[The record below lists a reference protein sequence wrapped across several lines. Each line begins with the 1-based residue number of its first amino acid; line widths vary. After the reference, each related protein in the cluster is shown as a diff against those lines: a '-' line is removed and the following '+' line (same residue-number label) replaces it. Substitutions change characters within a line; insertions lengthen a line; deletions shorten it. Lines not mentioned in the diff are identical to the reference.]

1 MLVDDLNIIKPLKE
15 GFSTDFVEIYLVSK
29 QDDCKKYI
37 AAKFSKQKLI
47 KPKDIEKF
55 INHLNILKDI
65 NHPNVIKL
73 IEVKENNEYYFIVT
87 EYINGASLKEI
98 INEYKKVNNKQL
110 SEEMVQYIMRQIIEA
125 IKYLHNKKIINGF
138 LSLNNIYIDY
148 DDENDKI
155 NNNILK
161 GKIKLIDFYN
171 SCYLKKEEKVN
182 SDFKYDEKCDIWSLG
197 IICYELLTGESPFNA
212 MVHFDEF
219 FNPVINEEYYIP
231 IILSKEA
238 VSFLNCMLQY
248 DPKKRLN
255 ANKLCNHIFLKKNVN
270 TFNKIDIN
278 QLKNIK
284 INDSKIL
291 VNTKDTQ
298 SLFDNFGIGL
308 EY

>member
-1 MLVDDLNIIKPLKE
+1 MLVDDYNIIKPLKE
-15 GFSTDFVEIYLVSK
+15 GFSTVFAEIYLVSK

-73 IEVKENNEYYFIVT
+73 KEVKENNEYYFIVT

-161 GKIKLIDFYN
+161 GKIKLINFYN
-171 SCYLKKEEKVN
+171 ACHLQKEEKVN
-182 SDFKYDEKCDIWSLG
+182 NDFKYDEKCDIWNLG

-231 IILSKEA
+231 ITLSKEA

-255 ANKLCNHIFLKKNVN
+255 ANKLSNHIFLKKNVN

>member
-15 GFSTDFVEIYLVSK
+15 GFSTDFAEIYLVSK

-87 EYINGASLKEI
+87 EYINGGSLKEI

-138 LSLNNIYIDY
+138 LSLNDIYIDY

-161 GKIKLIDFYN
+161 GKIKLINFYN
-171 SCYLKKEEKVN
+171 ACYLQKEEKVN

-219 FNPVINEEYYIP
+219 FNLVINEEYYIP

-238 VSFLNCMLQY
+238 VSFLNCMLQN

-255 ANKLCNHIFLKKNVN
+255 ANKLSNHIFLKKNVN

>member
-1 MLVDDLNIIKPLKE
+1 M
-15 GFSTDFVEIYLVSK
+15 
-29 QDDCKKYI
+29 
-37 AAKFSKQKLI
+37 
-47 KPKDIEKF
+47 
-55 INHLNILKDI
+55 KDI

-87 EYINGASLKEI
+87 EYINGASLEEI
-98 INEYKKVNNKQL
+98 INKHKKTNNKQL

-197 IICYELLTGESPFNA
+197 IICYELLTEESPFNLI
-212 MVHFDEF
+212 HLDEF
-219 FNPVINEEYYIP
+219 LKPVINEEYYIP
-231 IILSKEA
+231 ITLSKEA

-248 DPKKRLN
+248 EPKKRLN

>member
-1 MLVDDLNIIKPLKE
+1 MLVDDYNIIKPLKE
-15 GFSTDFVEIYLVSK
+15 GFSTDFAEIYLVSK

-87 EYINGASLKEI
+87 EYINGGSLKEI
-98 INEYKKVNNKQL
+98 INKYKKVNNKQL

-138 LSLNNIYIDY
+138 LSLNNIYINY
-148 DDENDKI
+148 DNENDKI

-161 GKIKLIDFYN
+161 GKIKLINFYN
-171 SCYLKKEEKVN
+171 SWYLQKEEKVN
-182 SDFKYDEKCDIWSLG
+182 R
-197 IICYELLTGESPFNA
+197 ESPFNA

-308 EY
+308 E

>member
-1 MLVDDLNIIKPLKE
+1 MLVDDYNIIKPLKE
-15 GFSTDFVEIYLVSK
+15 GFSTDFAEIYLVSK

-47 KPKDIEKF
+47 KPKNIEKF

-87 EYINGASLKEI
+87 EYINGGSLKEI

-138 LSLNNIYIDY
+138 LSLNNIYINY
-148 DDENDKI
+148 DNENDKI
-155 NNNILK
+155 SNNILK
-161 GKIKLIDFYN
+161 GKIKLINFYN
-171 SCYLKKEEKVN
+171 SWYLQKEEKVN
-182 SDFKYDEKCDIWSLG
+182 SNFKYDEKCDIWSLG
-197 IICYELLTGESPFNA
+197 IICYELLTGESPFNLI
-212 MVHFDEF
+212 HLDEF
-219 FNPVINEEYYIP
+219 FKPVINEEYYIP
-231 IILSKEA
+231 ITLSKEA

-255 ANKLCNHIFLKKNVN
+255 ANKLSNHIFLKKNVN

-308 EY
+308 E

>member
-1 MLVDDLNIIKPLKE
+1 
-15 GFSTDFVEIYLVSK
+15 
-29 QDDCKKYI
+29 
-37 AAKFSKQKLI
+37 
-47 KPKDIEKF
+47 
-55 INHLNILKDI
+55 
-65 NHPNVIKL
+65 
-73 IEVKENNEYYFIVT
+73 
-87 EYINGASLKEI
+87 
-98 INEYKKVNNKQL
+98 
-110 SEEMVQYIMRQIIEA
+110 MRQIIEA
-125 IKYLHNKKIINGF
+125 IKYLHNKKIINNS

-161 GKIKLIDFYN
+161 GKIKLINFYN
-171 SCYLKKEEKVN
+171 SWYLQKEEKVN
-182 SDFKYDEKCDIWSLG
+182 NDFKYDEKYDIWSLG
-197 IICYELLTGESPFNA
+197 IICYELLTGESPFNLI
-212 MVHFDEF
+212 HLDEF
-219 FNPVINEEYYIP
+219 FKPVINEEYYIP
-231 IILSKEA
+231 ITLSKEA

>member
-1 MLVDDLNIIKPLKE
+1 MLVDDYNIIKPLKE
-15 GFSTDFVEIYLVSK
+15 GFSTDFAEIYLVSK

-87 EYINGASLKEI
+87 EYINGGSLKEI

-138 LSLNNIYIDY
+138 LSLNNIYINY
-148 DDENDKI
+148 DNENDKI

-161 GKIKLIDFYN
+161 GKIKLINFYN
-171 SCYLKKEEKVN
+171 ACYLQKEEKVN

-197 IICYELLTGESPFNA
+197 IICYELLTGESPFNII
-212 MVHFDEF
+212 HFDEF
-219 FNPVINEEYYIP
+219 FNPFVNEQYYIP
-231 IILSKEA
+231 ITLSKEA
-238 VSFLNCMLQY
+238 VSFLNCS
-248 DPKKRLN
+248 
-255 ANKLCNHIFLKKNVN
+255 
-270 TFNKIDIN
+270 FNMIQRRD
-278 QLKNIK
+278 
-284 INDSKIL
+284 
-291 VNTKDTQ
+291 
-298 SLFDNFGIGL
+298 
-308 EY
+308 